1 MNSLVWLHEGDS
13 GREAEEYFPTPFLR
27 PCHSFGSGALSWRSW
42 PPRPAPRLINGNGFP
57 GTPTIPTPQPGSL
70 GRAVVQPQL
79 QPSLRGH
86 DSRLSHVGA
95 SPAPTHTHIPHAL
108 DPHGKSCRR
117 ILVKDQATATP
128 PTSPNPMCPPPSET
142 QEAGTG
148 GLDSCRNW
156 GIAERRPQRPVAPR
170 ANQGQTGTPG
180 FPGGGPPRAPAQG
193 HPARGGQGGGAEPD
207 LPAVGGGG
215 DRPGPSHGSAC
226 ASPRGRGGAG
236 APGAAAQERALGKG
250 GGAGAQA
257 PLQAGF
263 SVLSVC

>member
-1 MNSLVWLHEGDS
+1 M
-13 GREAEEYFPTPFLR
+13 
-27 PCHSFGSGALSWRSW
+27 
-42 PPRPAPRLINGNGFP
+42 
-57 GTPTIPTPQPGSL
+57 
-70 GRAVVQPQL
+70 QPQL

-95 SPAPTHTHIPHAL
+95 SPAPTHKHIPHAL
-108 DPHGKSCRR
+108 DPHGKSCGR

-128 PTSPNPMCPPPSET
+128 ASLTKPDVSASFRNP
-142 QEAGTG
+142 G
-148 GLDSCRNW
+148 GMN
-156 GIAERRPQRPVAPR
+156 RRAPLLQRPAAPR

-236 APGAAAQERALGKG
+236 APGAAALERALGKG
-250 GGAGAQA
+250 GGAGAG
-257 PLQAGF
+257 PGRGGAGAGPDF
-263 SVLSVC
+263 SAGSRHRRAENQSLRSP